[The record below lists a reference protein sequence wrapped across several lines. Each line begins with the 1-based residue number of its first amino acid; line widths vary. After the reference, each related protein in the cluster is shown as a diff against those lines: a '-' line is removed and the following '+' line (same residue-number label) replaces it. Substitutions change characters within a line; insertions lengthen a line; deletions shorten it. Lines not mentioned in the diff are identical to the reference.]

1 MKYEKVTL
9 LQIEYFLATAKHL
22 NFTEAAK
29 SLYVSQPSLSRQIAM
44 LENEIGT
51 KLFFRTNRNVRLTS
65 AGIVLFNKINGVI
78 ESIENAIESAKE
90 PSIGENCTLTIGC
103 LESMNTS
110 IFLPN
115 IIRKFK
121 EKHKNINLI
130 LESHS
135 FKDLREKMINGKL
148 DIIFT
153 LSFEI
158 DDSLGILWDTV
169 YRGNSYIIMD
179 SSHPLASRSNIRIE
193 DLKNEKFVIISR
205 DESPKGFDSII
216 NICRKNGFEPKIVK
230 QLPNVESVLLCVE
243 AGVGVAL
250 FDSQVRYN
258 NKNIKVFKVENDY
271 IDVIMVWKKENM
283 NSSIPHFVNGVLS
296 EVKLENL

>member
-29 SLYVSQPSLSRQIAM
+29 SLYVSQPSLSRQIAI

-65 AGIVLFNKINGVI
+65 AGIVLFNEINGVI
-78 ESIENAIESAKE
+78 DYIENAIENAKE
-90 PSIGENCTLTIGC
+90 PNLGENCTLTIGC

-110 IFLPN
+110 TFLPN

-135 FKDLREKMINGKL
+135 FRELREKMINGKL

-169 YRGNSYIIMD
+169 YRGNSYIVMD
-179 SSHPLASRSNIRIE
+179 SSNPLASYSNLSIQ

-205 DESPKGFDSII
+205 DESPKGFDAII

-243 AGVGVAL
+243 AGLGVAL

-271 IDVIMVWKKENM
+271 IDVIMAWKKENM

-296 EVKLENL
+296 EVKLIN